1 VHLVTVFPALIIGCL
16 ATLRPVKSW
25 LVASQYINK
34 AEEGR
39 FESLGKHDFDS
50 RRL

>member
-1 VHLVTVFPALIIGCL
+1 MRRTTMRKTKLLVGAIGCL

-39 FESLGKHDFDS
+39 LAQD
-50 RRL
+50 